1 MYNASVHRGIREFIA
16 WVESRRDMDDVS
28 LHPPSTAAELGTL
41 EQMLG
46 GPLPTDLRVLLRR
59 FNGGRLPTGT
69 LLPAGIEPGSMG
81 AAVRDYA
88 EAVQQDFLDPELL
101 LPFFRTAE
109 GSYLAFDRSAGPVA
123 DTWAVVDYYPDAD
136 AHNLVYRT
144 LDGWCRHCVANWS
157 SEDHDAEFS
166 LDTYLRNGMRHVEV
180 EPDVATAHATVA
192 HALKRS
198 GRPEEALASFL
209 RAARC
214 VPPLAWCD
222 WEALKLAVVLSDRA
236 SALEATE
243 RLASRAPEDAW
254 SGRETSPGR
263 VAELVAA
270 VAWRDEEGA
279 EAWGRCLGE
288 LVRAAP
294 EEDRAVVLTAQ
305 ASVTA
310 KEPPAPPRP
319 HRNASVAPRQPDID
333 LWWAAARAAYAEG
346 QLREEDM
353 LFDPELAQLGRV
365 RPLADLL
372 RIRRD
377 F

>member
-1 MYNASVHRGIREFIA
+1 MHRGIREFIA
-16 WVESRRDMDDVS
+16 WVESRRDSEEVS
-28 LHPPSTAAELGTL
+28 LNPPSTAAQLGAL

-46 GPLPTDLRVLLRR
+46 GPLPTDLRVVLRR

-81 AAVRDYA
+81 AAIRDYA

-109 GSYLAFDRSAGPVA
+109 GSYLSFDRSAGPVA

-144 LDGWCRHCVANWS
+144 MDGWCRHCVANWS

-166 LDTYLRNGMRHVEV
+166 LDTYLRNGQRHVEV

-198 GRPEEALASFL
+198 GRPEESLASFL
-209 RAARC
+209 EAARC

-222 WEALKLAVVLSDRA
+222 WEALKIAVVLADREA
-236 SALEATE
+236 ALEAAT
-243 RLASRAPEDAW
+243 RLASRAPEASW

-263 VAELVAA
+263 VAELASA
-270 VAWRDEEGA
+270 VAWREGDDGEAWARCMSELLRAATDEE
-279 EAWGRCLGE
+279 
-288 LVRAAP
+288 
-294 EEDRAVVLTAQ
+294 RAVVLAAQ
-305 ASVTA
+305 ASVDA
-310 KEPPAPPRP
+310 KAPPAPPRP
-319 HRNASVAPRQPDID
+319 HRASPVVPRQSDID
-333 LWWAAARAAYAEG
+333 LWWAAARAAYADGE
-346 QLREEDM
+346 LREEDM

-365 RPLADLL
+365 RPLPDLL